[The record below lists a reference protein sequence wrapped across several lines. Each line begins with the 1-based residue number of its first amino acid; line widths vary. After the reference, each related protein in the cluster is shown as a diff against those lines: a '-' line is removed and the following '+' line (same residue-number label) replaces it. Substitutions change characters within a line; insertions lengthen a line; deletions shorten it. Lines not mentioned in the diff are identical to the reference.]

1 MLMAGKRKRLTLEH
15 KSGNDDFSA
24 SNCWLEAWQKLFS
37 ERLATLC
44 DEVAEVPR
52 DVVVDCTKCLPTI
65 TDGYGLADIY
75 NAHEMG
81 LYFRALPSRSM
92 VVCNDYRKGIQ
103 MYKEG
108 KGVSEMCGISMNV
121 YVMNELCII
130 IFVTVNKYIKFM
142 LVFSVVSFSYINI
155 CNMFYP

>member
-1 MLMAGKRKRLTLEH
+1 MMTSVPQTVGWRR
-15 KSGNDDFSA
+15 
-24 SNCWLEAWQKLFS
+24 QKLFS

-44 DEVAEVPR
+44 DEAAEVPR
-52 DVVVDCTKCLPTI
+52 DVVVDWSKCLPTI

-81 LYFRALPSRSM
+81 LYFRTLPSRSM
-92 VVCNDYRKGIQ
+92 VVCNDSRKGIQ

-121 YVMNELCII
+121 YVRNELCII
-130 IFVTVNKYIKFM
+130 MVCIKIKEIVIHIM
-142 LVFSVVSFSYINI
+142 CRLMKNL
-155 CNMFYP
+155 